1 MVTAN
6 RANLARRAVQ
16 CYLQQTY
23 PNKELVIIDDGQE
36 DYGPVLADVPAGEL
50 RYIKLDPAPGQVLGT
65 LRNRSLEEATGDFM
79 AQWDDD
85 DWYHPER
92 IERQAGVLMGN
103 AGGKGMGKGMGKGS
117 GDKRG
122 ADEAADEGMGMASGD
137 KRGADEGADACCL
150 AGSLM
155 HVDHPEYFDLPYVGY
170 LPDGIPGTIM
180 HRRDDT
186 IRYPSERAGEDTTYL
201 DHWLSKRYQKL
212 PASEAGLFI
221 RCFHGTNTWEMNHF
235 VRRMRNSPAKL
246 MRYLFYRHI
255 VRDLSKN
262 PLFRLDE
269 GVRQAFET
277 YLAESRQLELF
288 RHG

>member
-36 DYGPVLADVPAGEL
+36 DYAPVLADVPAGEL
-50 RYIKLDPAPGQVLGT
+50 RYIKLDPAPGQVLGM

-92 IERQAGVLMGN
+92 IERQARVLMGD
-103 AGGKGMGKGMGKGS
+103 AGFKGLGS
-117 GDKRG
+117 GDDAGAEEG
-122 ADEAADEGMGMASGD
+122 ADVSAGGHESESVDD
-137 KRGADEGADACCL
+137 GADACCL

-155 HVDHPEYFDLPYVGY
+155 HVDHPEYFHLPYVGY
-170 LPDGIPGTIM
+170 LPHGIPGTIM
-180 HRRDDT
+180 HRRNDT

-201 DHWLSKRYQKL
+201 DHWLGKRYQKL

-246 MRYLFYRHI
+246 MRYLFYRYVI
-255 VRDLSKN
+255 RDLSKN

-269 GVRQAFET
+269 GVRRAFET
-277 YLAESRQLELF
+277 YLAESRQLGLI

>member
-36 DYGPVLADVPAGEL
+36 DYAPVLADVPAGEL
-50 RYIKLDPAPGQVLGT
+50 RYIKLEPAPGQVLGT

-103 AGGKGMGKGMGKGS
+103 AWAKGLSS
-117 GDKRG
+117 GDQES
-122 ADEAADEGMGMASGD
+122 ADDGADEGMGKNESTTAD
-137 KRGADEGADACCL
+137 DGAEACCL

-170 LPDGIPGTIM
+170 LPNGIPGTIM

-201 DHWLSKRYQKL
+201 DHWLAKRYQKL

-246 MRYLFYRHI
+246 LRYLFYRYVI
-255 VRDLSKN
+255 RDLSKN

-269 GVRQAFET
+269 GVRRAFET
-277 YLAESRQLELF
+277 YLTESRQLGLF

>member
-36 DYGPVLADVPAGEL
+36 DYAPILANVPAGEL
-50 RYIKLDPAPGQVLGT
+50 RYIKLDPAPGQVLGM

-92 IERQAGVLMGN
+92 IERQARVLMGDTN
-103 AGGKGMGKGMGKGS
+103 DQAEGGHAQVNHAQ
-117 GDKRG
+117 DNH
-122 ADEAADEGMGMASGD
+122 AQDNHAQ
-137 KRGADEGADACCL
+137 GADACCL

-155 HVDHPEYFDLPYVGY
+155 HVDHPEYFHLPYVGY
-170 LPDGIPGTIM
+170 LPHGIPGTIM
-180 HRRDDT
+180 HRRNDT

-201 DHWLSKRYQKL
+201 DHWLGKRYQKL
-212 PASEAGLFI
+212 PASDAGLFI

-246 MRYLFYRHI
+246 IRYLFCRYVI
-255 VRDLSKN
+255 RDLSKN

-269 GVRQAFET
+269 GVRRAFET
-277 YLAESRQLELF
+277 YLAESRQLGLF

>member
-6 RANLARRAVQ
+6 RANLARRAIQ

-36 DYGPVLADVPAGEL
+36 DYAPVLADVPAGEL
-50 RYIKLDPAPGQVLGT
+50 RYIKLEPAPGQVLGM

-92 IERQAGVLMGN
+92 IERQARVLMGD
-103 AGGKGMGKGMGKGS
+103 AGFKGLGS
-117 GDKRG
+117 GDDAGAEEG
-122 ADEAADEGMGMASGD
+122 ADVSAGGHESESVDDGT
-137 KRGADEGADACCL
+137 DACCL

-170 LPDGIPGTIM
+170 LPHGIPGTIM
-180 HRRDDT
+180 HRRNDT

-201 DHWLSKRYQKL
+201 DYWLGKRYQKL

-235 VRRMRNSPAKL
+235 VRRMRISPAKL
-246 MRYLFYRHI
+246 MRYLFYRYVI
-255 VRDLSKN
+255 RDLSKN

-269 GVRQAFET
+269 GVWRAFET
-277 YLAESRQLELF
+277 YLAESRQLGLF
-288 RHG
+288 RYG

>member
-1 MVTAN
+1 
-6 RANLARRAVQ
+6 
-16 CYLQQTY
+16 LQQTY
-23 PNKELVIIDDGQE
+23 PNKELIIIDDGQE
-36 DYGPVLADVPAGEL
+36 DYAPILADVPAGEL

-65 LRNRSLEEATGDFM
+65 LRNRSLEEATGDFK

-92 IERQAGVLMGN
+92 IERQAQVLMGDTN
-103 AGGKGMGKGMGKGS
+103 DQAEGGHAQDNHAQDNHAQGNHAQ
-117 GDKRG
+117 DNH
-122 ADEAADEGMGMASGD
+122 AQDNHAQ
-137 KRGADEGADACCL
+137 GADACCL

-170 LPDGIPGTIM
+170 LPHGIPGTIM
-180 HRRDDT
+180 HRRNDT

-201 DHWLSKRYQKL
+201 DHWLGKRYQKL

-246 MRYLFYRHI
+246 MRYLFYRYVI
-255 VRDLSKN
+255 RDLSKN

-269 GVRQAFET
+269 GVRRAFET
-277 YLAESRQLELF
+277 YLAESRKLGLF
-288 RHG
+288 RYG

>member
-1 MVTAN
+1 M
-6 RANLARRAVQ
+6 
-16 CYLQQTY
+16 
-23 PNKELVIIDDGQE
+23 IIDDGQE
-36 DYGPVLADVPAGEL
+36 DYAPILADVPAGEL

-92 IERQAGVLMGN
+92 IERQARVLMGD
-103 AGGKGMGKGMGKGS
+103 AGFKGLGS
-117 GDKRG
+117 GDDAGAEEG
-122 ADEAADEGMGMASGD
+122 ADVSAGGHESESVDDGT
-137 KRGADEGADACCL
+137 DACCL

-170 LPDGIPGTIM
+170 LPHGIPGTIM
-180 HRRDDT
+180 HRRNDT

-201 DHWLSKRYQKL
+201 DHWLGKRYQKL

-246 MRYLFYRHI
+246 MRYLFYRYVI
-255 VRDLSKN
+255 RDLSKN

-269 GVRQAFET
+269 GVRRAFET
-277 YLAESRQLELF
+277 YLAESRQLGLF

>member
-6 RANLARRAVQ
+6 RANLARRAIQ

-23 PNKELVIIDDGQE
+23 PNKELIIIDDGQE
-36 DYGPVLADVPAGEL
+36 DYAPILADVPAGEL

-92 IERQAGVLMGN
+92 IERQARVLMGD
-103 AGGKGMGKGMGKGS
+103 AGFKGLGS
-117 GDKRG
+117 GDDAGAEEG
-122 ADEAADEGMGMASGD
+122 ADVSAGGHESESVDD
-137 KRGADEGADACCL
+137 GADACCL

-170 LPDGIPGTIM
+170 LPHGIPGTIM
-180 HRRDDT
+180 HRRNDT

-201 DHWLSKRYQKL
+201 DHWLGKRYQKL

-246 MRYLFYRHI
+246 MRYLFYRYVI
-255 VRDLSKN
+255 RDLSKN

-269 GVRQAFET
+269 GVRRAFET
-277 YLAESRQLELF
+277 YLAESRQLGLF